1 MVRRQAA
8 RPSARS
14 EGLSPALTLFQPRA
28 CEGAGFKGGQI
39 KGTGM
44 DSLRG
49 FDEEAWTP
57 AVGDDEP
64 VMDRPPEIGV
74 DERRMHVR
82 AYNHWVS
89 LLDGRP
95 YPLIDDLDPA
105 NLEDFGPNSVLL
117 DFSAGADD
125 PEVCFLGRALRAE
138 CALDSNIRRISEVP
152 TRSLLSRLTDHYLQ
166 IIANSAPIGFEAEY
180 VNRRG
185 VNTMYRGILMPLSSD
200 GEAIDF
206 IYGVINWKELADS
219 RTTEEIEVA
228 VDRAAA
234 ATVPIAECPVWAD
247 GPNAEFP
254 EEETLQT
261 EAEGEAE
268 EDGTLSLWPEAQE
281 AAAEPAPLAEDAGLG
296 DRLFHARESAEAAR
310 SADHRS
316 RGALYRALGDA
327 YDFALAA
334 EAEPDDYAELLDDA
348 GIRPQ
353 ARAPMTPVVKL
364 VFGGDYDKTRIAEFA
379 AALSWA
385 RRESLPQGSFAAVL
399 EAQPGGVKA
408 IVQAERRAKRP
419 EPKPDPIEQA
429 RARLRD
435 AGPLGFLELA
445 VEGEGEFVLFVG
457 RREGDGR
464 IAIVAPVTDANLTD
478 RAVRKAAA

>member
-1 MVRRQAA
+1 
-8 RPSARS
+8 
-14 EGLSPALTLFQPRA
+14 
-28 CEGAGFKGGQI
+28 
-39 KGTGM
+39 M

-105 NLEDFGPNSVLL
+105 NIEDFGPNSVLL

-138 CALDSNIRRISEVP
+138 CGLDSNIRRISEVP
-152 TRSLLSRLTDHYLQ
+152 ARSLLSRLTDHYLQ

-185 VNTMYRGILMPLSSD
+185 DNTLYRGILMPLSSD

-234 ATVPIAECPVWAD
+234 AGAPIADCPVWAD
-247 GPNAEFP
+247 GPNAELP
-254 EEETLQT
+254 EEIQ
-261 EAEGEAE
+261 AEPES
-268 EDGTLSLWPEAQE
+268 DGDTTLSLWPDEHQSGE
-281 AAAEPAPLAEDAGLG
+281 EPEPLPEDAGLG
-296 DRLFHARESAEAAR
+296 DRLSHARESAEAAR
-310 SADHRS
+310 SADQRS

-334 EAEPDDYAELLDDA
+334 EAEPEDYAELLDDA
-348 GIRPQ
+348 GFKPQ

-364 VFGGDYDKTRIAEFA
+364 VFGADYDKTRIAEFA

-385 RRESLPQGSFAAVL
+385 RREELPQGSFAAVL

-419 EPKPDPIEQA
+419 EPRPDPIEEA
-429 RARLRD
+429 RARLRE
-435 AGPLGFLELA
+435 AGPLGFVELA
-445 VEGEGEFVLFVG
+445 LEGEGEFVLFVG

-464 IAIVAPVTDANLTD
+464 IAIVAPVTDPALTD